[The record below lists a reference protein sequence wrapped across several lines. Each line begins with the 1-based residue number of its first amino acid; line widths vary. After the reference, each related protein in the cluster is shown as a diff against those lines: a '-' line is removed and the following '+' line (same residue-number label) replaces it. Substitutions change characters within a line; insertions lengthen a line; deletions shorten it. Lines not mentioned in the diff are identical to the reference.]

1 MKSIVKDTVAA
12 ALNELQGHVDD
23 FKQLANHQKELI
35 KHETESLARL
45 VKALSQKQVEVRSMI
60 SKENETNQQI
70 RVAESAKL
78 MTNIEE
84 VRKALEGKLD
94 TVMEKLTSDDN
105 VRRGQ
110 DKNLEALEAQVKE
123 HQITLS
129 KVHAS
134 TEDSTARIVSM
145 VATLE
150 TMRSEAKDP
159 TIMQG
164 TEQWLGNFARQL
176 VASGMTGAMTAVVV
190 MIATRSEAG
199 DSGRWR
205 SSTPDPGAVLP
216 GDDSFASTAQSDHL
230 SEDDDFASTAQ
241 SDQPPVVS
249 EFDSYPPSPPNPSTS
264 GIPPQLS
271 LSKSLL
277 PSHICQM
284 IIANYLEECEHNS
297 LILSPSTQTQS
308 EKLRLTSDNLVQQTK
323 TTKNS
328 KPTRTKTSISPSPNQ
343 SSQSSKKMKASESL
357 LGSSNDRSY
366 SDDTTYSSRSLQ
378 SRRSYSR
385 DDHEYNYSSLL
396 ISHLTLSYPDQHR
409 CLIRSNTKST
419 LNDVPKNW
427 VWICCQCHSAHN
439 VMELMLIECC
449 SCCGHLRDS
458 RCAVGKIGQKAKE
471 DKYGNEGFRSMMT
484 PCLPPPRTLYI

>member
-1 MKSIVKDTVAA
+1 MKRNVKDTVAA

-23 FKQLANHQKELI
+23 FKQLANDQQELV
-35 KHETESLARL
+35 KQETQSLARL
-45 VKALSQKQVEVRSMI
+45 VKALSQKQAEVRSII

-84 VRKALEGKLD
+84 VREALEEKL
-94 TVMEKLTSDDN
+94 VIIMKKLTSHDD

-110 DKNLEALEAQVKE
+110 DKSLEALQTHVKE

-129 KVHAS
+129 KIHES
-134 TEDSTARIVSM
+134 TEDSIARIVSM

-159 TIMQG
+159 RLMQG
-164 TEQWLGNFARQL
+164 TEKWLGAFAGQL
-176 VASGMTGAMTAVVV
+176 VASAITSAMTAVVL
-190 MIATRSEAG
+190 MIAKRSEAG
-199 DSGRWR
+199 DSGRR
-205 SSTPDPGAVLP
+205 RLSTPNP
-216 GDDSFASTAQSDHL
+216 GDVL
-230 SEDDDFASTAQ
+230 SEDDNFASTAQ
-241 SDQPPVVS
+241 SDQPPVAS

-271 LSKSLL
+271 LSKGLL
-277 PSHICQM
+277 SSHICQM
-284 IIANYLEECEHNS
+284 IIANYSEECEHKS
-297 LILSPSTQTQS
+297 SILTPSTQTQS

-385 DDHEYNYSSLL
+385 DDHEYNYSSLP

-409 CLIRSNTKST
+409 CPIRSNTKST
-419 LNDVPKNW
+419 LNNVPKNW
-427 VWICCQCHSAHN
+427 VWICCICHSAHN

-449 SCCGHLRDS
+449 SCCGHFRDS
-458 RCAVGKIGQKAKE
+458 CCAVGKIGQKAKE
-471 DKYGNEGFRSMMT
+471 DEYGNEGFRSMMT